1 MVMGIATIAT
11 ASAVATAAT
20 AALTAQAVDET
31 LDFVLGCLAALNNLT
46 REAQGLA
53 RKWVIEVHL
62 HFVIGDFE
70 NTAVESV
77 AILILQWHDGIHK
90 YILVVEMSIY
100 LKYAT
105 VKVKNPCRL
114 IVAVSLLFCEL
125 EVKLR
130 PWFEID
136 DLLFKFVKRHPES
149 SDELEWLCRWCFLYF
164 LSFFAFNGVKRI
176 AYSHEHVVLSF
187 HY

>member
-1 MVMGIATIAT
+1 MVMVIATIAT

-20 AALTAQAVDET
+20 AALTAQAVDEP
-31 LDFVLGCLAALNNLT
+31 LDFVLSCLAALNNLT

-90 YILVVEMSIY
+90 YILVVEMSVDAEH
-100 LKYAT
+100 LA
-105 VKVKNPCRL
+105 VKVKYARRL
-114 IVAVSLLFCEL
+114 TVTIRLVLVKFKL
-125 EVKLR
+125 EVCSGSQFGHLLLKL
-130 PWFEID
+130 FECD
-136 DLLFKFVKRHPES
+136 SETT
-149 SDELEWLCRWCFLYF
+149 
-164 LSFFAFNGVKRI
+164 
-176 AYSHEHVVLSF
+176 
-187 HY
+187 

>member
-1 MVMGIATIAT
+1 M
-11 ASAVATAAT
+11 ASASTVMIVVIAITVAVIASAIAVTSTVTTSAT

-70 NTAVESV
+70 NTTVESV

-90 YILVVEMSIY
+90 YILVVEMSVDAEH
-100 LKYAT
+100 LA
-105 VKVKNPCRL
+105 VKVKYARRL
-114 IVAVSLLFCEL
+114 TVTIRLVLVKFKL
-125 EVKLR
+125 EVCSGSQFGHLLLKL
-130 PWFEID
+130 FECD
-136 DLLFKFVKRHPES
+136 SETT
-149 SDELEWLCRWCFLYF
+149 
-164 LSFFAFNGVKRI
+164 
-176 AYSHEHVVLSF
+176 
-187 HY
+187 

>member
-1 MVMGIATIAT
+1 MVMVIATIAT

-62 HFVIGDFE
+62 HLVVGDFE

-90 YILVVEMSIY
+90 YILVVEMSVDAEH
-100 LKYAT
+100 LA
-105 VKVKNPCRL
+105 VKVKYARRL
-114 IVAVSLLFCEL
+114 TVTIRLVLVKFKL
-125 EVKLR
+125 EVCSGSQFGHLLLKL
-130 PWFEID
+130 FECD
-136 DLLFKFVKRHPES
+136 SETT
-149 SDELEWLCRWCFLYF
+149 
-164 LSFFAFNGVKRI
+164 
-176 AYSHEHVVLSF
+176 
-187 HY
+187 

>member
-1 MVMGIATIAT
+1 MVMVIATIAT

-90 YILVVEMSIY
+90 YILVVEMSVDAEHLTIEVEDACSLTITVGLVLVE
-100 LKYAT
+100 LKL
-105 VKVKNPCRL
+105 KVGS
-114 IVAVSLLFCEL
+114 SLKTC
-125 EVKLR
+125 
-130 PWFEID
+130 
-136 DLLFKFVKRHPES
+136 DLLFKLLES
-149 SDELEWLCRWCFLYF
+149 NSK
-164 LSFFAFNGVKRI
+164 ST
-176 AYSHEHVVLSF
+176 
-187 HY
+187 